1 MSFQIYED
9 EFYSGMYEVEMQ
21 NTEAFNAASNNAI
34 RLIPR
39 EHIGD
44 FSKEAFFSETADVI
58 TRRDITSNDDGTA
71 SDLASDELV
80 GVKLYR
86 RFQYDKKLSDI
97 KRIGFT
103 QQEYSFFVGQQIAA
117 SKMKNT
123 LNTGL
128 LSLVT
133 ALGTEAGNFTS
144 IVGDTPETLNY
155 DAIPPIL
162 AKFGDASQSLRHI
175 VGHSKPIHDLLG
187 DSFSVETENVAGF
200 SINTGG
206 IPTLNRGL
214 SMTDS
219 NSLVDPTGAGDTPD
233 IPSYKTLWL
242 AENGLRLEESE
253 DETMWGGL
261 VDGKEN
267 LIVRVQGE
275 YAITVKVKGFEYSSA
290 TANPND
296 ATLGTAGNWGQVASD
311 TKSTAGVYLETA

>member
-21 NTEAFNAASNNAI
+21 NTEAFNGASNNTI

-39 EHIGD
+39 QHIGD
-44 FSKEAFFSETADVI
+44 FSKEAFFTETADVI
-58 TRRDITSNDDGTA
+58 TRRDITSNADGTA
-71 SDLASDELV
+71 TELASDELV
-80 GVKLYR
+80 GVKLFR
-86 RFQYDKKLSDI
+86 RFQYDKKLTDI

-103 QQEYSFFVGQQIAA
+103 EQEYSFFVGQQIAA

-133 ALGTEAGNFTS
+133 ALGTESANIKDITAAN
-144 IVGDTPETLNY
+144 PNTLNY
-155 DAIPPIL
+155 DSIPSLL
-162 AKFGDASQSLRHI
+162 ALFGDASQSLRHI

-187 DSFSVETENVAGF
+187 DSFTVEVENVAGF

-219 NSLVDPTGAGDTPD
+219 ASLVDVDGVSSGVA
-233 IPSYKTLWL
+233 SYKTLWL

-296 ATLGTAGNWGQVASD
+296 ATLSTAGNWDKVASD
-311 TKSTAGVYLETA
+311 VKSTAGVYIETA

>member
-44 FSKEAFFSETADVI
+44 FSKEAFFTETADVI
-58 TRRDITSNDDGTA
+58 TRRDITSNDPGTA

-80 GVKLYR
+80 GIKLYR
-86 RFQYDKKLSDI
+86 RFQYDKRLSDI

-103 QQEYSFFVGQQIAA
+103 EQEYSFFVGQQIAT

-128 LSLVT
+128 LALVT
-133 ALGTEAGNFTS
+133 ALGTEADNFTDIS
-144 IVGDTPETLNY
+144 GDTPATLNY

-187 DSFSVETENVAGF
+187 DSFSVEVENVAGF

-219 NSLVDPTGAGDTPD
+219 NSLIDPDGVSSGVA
-233 IPSYKTLWL
+233 SYKTLWL

-261 VDGKEN
+261 VDGLEN
-267 LIVRVQGE
+267 FVVRVQGE

>member
-71 SDLASDELV
+71 VELSSDELV
-80 GVKLYR
+80 GIKLFR

-97 KRIGFT
+97 KRIGFS
-103 QQEYSFFVGQQIAA
+103 QEEYSFFVGQQIAT

-128 LSLVT
+128 LALVT
-133 ALGTEAGNFTS
+133 ALGTESDNFTS

-155 DAIPPIL
+155 DSIPPIL

-187 DSFSVETENVAGF
+187 DSFTVEVENVAGF

-219 NSLVDPTGAGDTPD
+219 NSLVDPDGVSSGVA
-233 IPSYKTLWL
+233 SYKTLWL

-267 LIVRVQGE
+267 LLVRVQGE

-296 ATLGTAGNWGQVASD
+296 ATLGTAGNWDQVASD

>member
-44 FSKEAFFSETADVI
+44 FSKEAFFTETADVI
-58 TRRDITSNDDGTA
+58 TRRDITSNSDGTA
-71 SDLASDELV
+71 TELASDELV
-80 GVKLYR
+80 GVKLFR
-86 RFQYDKKLSDI
+86 RFQYDKKLTDI
-97 KRIGFT
+97 KRIGFSE
-103 QQEYSFFVGQQIAA
+103 QEYSFFVGQQIAA
-117 SKMKNT
+117 AKMKNS

-133 ALGTEAGNFTS
+133 ALGTEAANFTDIS
-144 IVGDTPETLNY
+144 GDTPATLNY

-187 DSFSVETENVAGF
+187 DSFTVEVENVAGF

-219 NSLVDPTGAGDTPD
+219 NSLVDPDGVSSGVA
-233 IPSYKTLWL
+233 SYKTLWL
-242 AENGLRLEESE
+242 AENALRLEESE
-253 DETMWGGL
+253 DETLWGGL

-296 ATLGTAGNWGQVASD
+296 ATLGTAGNWDQVASD
-311 TKSTAGVYLETA
+311 VKSTAGVYLETA